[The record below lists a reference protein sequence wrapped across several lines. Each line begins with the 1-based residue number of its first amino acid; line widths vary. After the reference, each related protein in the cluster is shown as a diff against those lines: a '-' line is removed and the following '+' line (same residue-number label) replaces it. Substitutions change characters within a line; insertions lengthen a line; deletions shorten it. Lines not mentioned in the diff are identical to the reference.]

1 MTTRGEDD
9 DVARRPEDEL
19 LIESVRNSVGQS
31 DVVTIT
37 RILANGVDWS
47 YLIGSATRHQ
57 VLPLL
62 HRALGAAES
71 VGAAVAP
78 TARRALQQEL
88 DSRITRNRRLAAEL
102 VRLVRLGADAGLAL
116 LPFKGAVLA
125 HDVYGDVALR
135 QFADV
140 DLLVDPSDSAAA
152 AGFLR
157 SLGYESR
164 LDFGWE
170 AHFVNP
176 QSALCVDLHR
186 GHLTPED
193 FPVPEVF
200 TRFWPRR
207 VAVRID
213 EQRVEAPCIDD
224 LLIILCIQAARD
236 AWQGKT
242 RLGKI
247 CDIAHVLK
255 ARDRISWSRV
265 QSEARALHVAR
276 VLEFGLHLTRR
287 ITRITPPMAVA
298 SRRHHAI
305 VTLVAQEERDI
316 FRDPAAP
323 PSSVVQ
329 GHLFHFHLR
338 ERWSDKLRPY
348 RRRWL
353 SLMRPSRRDREA
365 VPLSPAL
372 SWAYYVLRPLL
383 VLRRYGRYLLGG
395 RHH

>member
-1 MTTRGEDD
+1 MTTRGDED

-31 DVVTIT
+31 DVVTIK
-37 RILANGVDWS
+37 RLLGNSVDWS
-47 YLIGSATRHQ
+47 YLIRTATRHQ

-78 TARRALQQEL
+78 TARRAVQQEL
-88 DSRITRNRRLAAEL
+88 DTRVNRNRQLASEL

-125 HDVYGDVALR
+125 YDIYGDVALR

-140 DLLVDPSDSAAA
+140 DLLVDPSAGAAA
-152 AGFLR
+152 AEFLR

-200 TRFWPRR
+200 TRFWARR
-207 VAVRID
+207 VEVRID

-242 RLGKI
+242 RLGRS
-247 CDIAHVLK
+247 ATSHT
-255 ARDRISWSRV
+255 
-265 QSEARALHVAR
+265 
-276 VLEFGLHLTRR
+276 F
-287 ITRITPPMAVA
+287 
-298 SRRHHAI
+298 
-305 VTLVAQEERDI
+305 
-316 FRDPAAP
+316 
-323 PSSVVQ
+323 
-329 GHLFHFHLR
+329 
-338 ERWSDKLRPY
+338 
-348 RRRWL
+348 
-353 SLMRPSRRDREA
+353 
-365 VPLSPAL
+365 
-372 SWAYYVLRPLL
+372 
-383 VLRRYGRYLLGG
+383 
-395 RHH
+395 

>member
-1 MTTRGEDD
+1 M
-9 DVARRPEDEL
+9 DVVRRPEDEL
-19 LIESVRNSVGQS
+19 LLECVRNSVGQS
-31 DVVTIT
+31 DAGTIK
-37 RILANGVDWS
+37 RLLGNSVDWS
-47 YLIGSATRHQ
+47 YLVRSATRHQ

-62 HRALGAAES
+62 HRALVDAENA
-71 VGAAVAP
+71 GAAVTP
-78 TARRALQQEL
+78 TALRNTIQQEL
-88 DSRITRNRRLAAEL
+88 TTRIARNRQLAAEL
-102 VRLVRLGADAGLAL
+102 VRLVRLGADAGLTL

-125 HDVYGDVALR
+125 CDIYGDLALR

-140 DLLVDPSDSAAA
+140 DLLVDSSRSDVADE
-152 AGFLR
+152 FLR
-157 SLGYESR
+157 SLGYENR
-164 LDFGWE
+164 LDFGWQ
-170 AHFVNP
+170 AHFVHP

-200 TRFWPRR
+200 KRFWARR
-207 VAVRID
+207 AAVRID

-224 LLIILCIQAARD
+224 LVIILCIQAARD

-255 ARDRISWSRV
+255 AGHRISWSRV
-265 QSEARALHVAR
+265 QDEARALHVAR
-276 VLEFGLHLTRR
+276 VVEFGIHLTRR
-287 ITRITPPMAVA
+287 ITRIALPAAVA
-298 SRRHHAI
+298 SRRHRGIAMLI
-305 VTLVAQEERDI
+305 AQDERDI
-316 FRDPAAP
+316 FRDPSARP
-323 PSSVVQ
+323 TFVTQ

-353 SLMRPSRRDREA
+353 SLMQPSRRDRQD
-365 VPLSPAL
+365 VPLPPAL

-383 VLRRYGRYLLGG
+383 VLRRYGRYLLRG
-395 RHH
+395 RL